1 MIRSRQQPFYSVG
14 AGPDDLQSALLID
27 RPQHVGAR
35 GEGFV
40 RRVDVSQQW
49 NCREFRISLSYN
61 FKSGKAFK
69 RRAVEA
75 GSADEKSRL

>member
-1 MIRSRQQPFYSVG
+1 M
-14 AGPDDLQSALLID
+14 
-27 RPQHVGAR
+27 
-35 GEGFV
+35 
-40 RRVDVSQQW
+40 SQQW

>member
-1 MIRSRQQPFYSVG
+1 MEN
-14 AGPDDLQSALLID
+14 LLDQGQLI
-27 RPQHVGAR
+27 GAR
-35 GEGFV
+35 GDGFV
-40 RRVDVSQQW
+40 RTVKAKQTWSNRSY
-49 NCREFRISLSYN
+49 RIGVTYN